1 MSRPARSI
9 LIKKLH
15 LTGML
20 IFWNSTQFQHLDLIV
35 LAYGSNNGKLE
46 SDFDSVAYAK
56 ASTSTTA
63 CVVTTSLPIK
73 MPDTDEISF

>member
-1 MSRPARSI
+1 MSEPARSI

-46 SDFDSVAYAK
+46 SDFYSVAYAK

>member
-20 IFWNSTQFQHLDLIV
+20 LFWNSTQFQHLDLIV

-56 ASTSTTA
+56 ASTSTTT
-63 CVVTTSLPIK
+63 CVVTTSLPLK
-73 MPDTDEISF
+73 MPDTAEISF

>member
-20 IFWNSTQFQHLDLIV
+20 IFWNSTQFQHLDLST
-35 LAYGSNNGKLE
+35 LAYGSNKAKLE

-56 ASTSTTA
+56 ASTSTTS
-63 CVVTTSLPIK
+63 CVVPHITTS
-73 MPDTDEISF
+73 

>member
-20 IFWNSTQFQHLDLIV
+20 VFWNSTQFQHLDLIV

>member
-1 MSRPARSI
+1 M
-9 LIKKLH
+9 H

-63 CVVTTSLPIK
+63 CVVTTSLPLK

>member
-1 MSRPARSI
+1 MSRPARCI
-9 LIKKLH
+9 LIKKMH
-15 LTGML
+15 LAGML
-20 IFWNSTQFQHLDLIV
+20 IFWDSTQFQHLDLSV
-35 LAYGSNNGKLE
+35 LTYGSNNGKLE

-63 CVVTTSLPIK
+63 CVVTTSLPLK

>member
-1 MSRPARSI
+1 MSRPTRSI

-63 CVVTTSLPIK
+63 CVVTTSLPLK

>member
-9 LIKKLH
+9 LSKKMH

-56 ASTSTTA
+56 ASTSTTS
-63 CVVTTSLPIK
+63 CVVPHITTS
-73 MPDTDEISF
+73 

>member
-9 LIKKLH
+9 LIKKMH

-20 IFWNSTQFQHLDLIV
+20 IFWNATQFQHLDLTV
-35 LAYGSNNGKLE
+35 LAYGTNKGKLE

-56 ASTSTTA
+56 ASTSTTS
-63 CVVTTSLPIK
+63 CVVPHITTS
-73 MPDTDEISF
+73 

>member
-20 IFWNSTQFQHLDLIV
+20 LFWNSTQFQHLDLIV